1 MFDHTSRSI
10 IQSLKLRWRILLKQH
25 VFKTDNGPDFRVNKL
40 INHGGQGYIHDITFT
55 DITRMNAIIK
65 SAIDDFNQTAIER
78 EIAALQDLTTNKE
91 TADLV
96 TPLLYICP
104 EFNLSQKNKPRRA
117 LIRLNYQDTIK
128 DITNH
133 TALLFTIIQSVHDA
147 GWIHGDIKSNNFFT
161 YNNAI
166 RLGDFGSAQRIQQF
180 CFDDI
185 SCSYLDH
192 HHMHAQRESVEQCP
206 QLIDLYGYC
215 LMIYAYLWNAPE
227 GTIQWGDNPDERRLP
242 YVAEVA
248 VWVPRCDVKYHAE
261 LKRLF
266 SICCVDYTP

>member
-1 MFDHTSRSI
+1 MFDHHSRSI
-10 IQSLKLRWRILLKQH
+10 VQKLKLKWRYLQQQLI
-25 VFKTDNGPDFRVNKL
+25 FTTDDNREFRVNSL
-40 INHGGQGYIHDITFT
+40 IGHGGQGYIYGITFT

-78 EIAALQDLTTNKE
+78 EIEALQALTKE
-91 TADLV
+91 PLTQDLV
-96 TPLLYICP
+96 TPLLCICP
-104 EFNLSQKNKPRRA
+104 QFNLPHKNQPRRA
-117 LIRLNYQDTIK
+117 LIRPNYQATVK
-128 DITNH
+128 DITQH
-133 TALLFTIIQSVHDA
+133 TTQLFTIICRVHDA

-161 YNNAI
+161 YDNLI

-242 YVAEVA
+242 YVHEVA
-248 VWVPRCDVKYHAE
+248 AWVPRCDVKYHAE

-266 SICCVDYTP
+266 SICCVDYTR